1 MTYLSQTLSAFRLH
15 ETSKTSSQQGDFD
28 RERMIVYS
36 KIMNHPD
43 CASLKRICSLRLRSH
58 AWWERLDAIVRS
70 NGSAASRALTIV
82 LAMCADPSV
91 RMSRL
96 SLGAVRRVLFS

>member
-1 MTYLSQTLSAFRLH
+1 M
-15 ETSKTSSQQGDFD
+15 KD
-28 RERMIVYS
+28 
-36 KIMNHPD
+36 PD

-70 NGSAASRALTIV
+70 NRSAASRALTIV

-96 SLGAVRRVLFS
+96 SVGAVRRVLFS